1 MPRHGV
7 AGNPHNRPGLPGYN
21 PMKNAG
27 GYGGRNPG
35 MRSPMSAPRQGGYG
49 MRSPMPTP
57 RRGGYGMRSPM
68 SVPRQGMRRPGMMA
82 GLRRP
87 MAPRRSSRM
96 NPMAMLGMRN
106 RRRNIV

>member
-1 MPRHGV
+1 MPNIGGKKFPYTP
-7 AGNPHNRPGLPGYN
+7 AGRAAASRYSRATGQ
-21 PMKNAG
+21 PMSNAG
-27 GYGGRNPG
+27 GYGGGNPG
-35 MRSPMSAPRQGGYG
+35 RGGYG

-87 MAPRRSSRM
+87 MAPSRRSRM